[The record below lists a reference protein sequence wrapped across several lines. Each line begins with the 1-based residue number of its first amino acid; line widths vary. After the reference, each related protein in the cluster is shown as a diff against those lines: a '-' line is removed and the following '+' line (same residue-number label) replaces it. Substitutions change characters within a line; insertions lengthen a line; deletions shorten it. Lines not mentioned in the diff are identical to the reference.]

1 MTNLA
6 FFWYIRIYLLS
17 NNNPFHPE
25 IVFAATS
32 SSTTVKTSSESLNA
46 AEVVEVQM
54 SGKSYSPLIL
64 YI

>member
-1 MTNLA
+1 MTKVAL
-6 FFWYIRIYLLS
+6 FWYIRIYLLS
-17 NNNPFHPE
+17 NNNPFHSA

-54 SGKSYSPLIL
+54 SGKSYSPLLL
-64 YI
+64 YM